1 MYMKKIK
8 PIKTGL
14 QLLLFWVILT
24 GFVFTAQAEAAD
36 YYTDVILQEF
46 DGTGNNPA
54 YIANQGRVYDA
65 EEVFV
70 DGSYEEW
77 QAGQDLSAEIAENED
92 LAQAVADLEMV
103 GFYIDTVFTEELL
116 AEFDGEERP
125 EAYVAVNNIVYDVSE
140 VFSGG
145 EHRGYQAGEDLTE
158 EFGQESPHEEEMLA
172 DYEVLGLLVEE
183 ALTPAELADFD
194 GQGETEAFAA
204 VDGLIYDMS
213 ELWPD
218 GEHYDYIAG
227 NDLTTEITN
236 SPHGAEV
243 MLDVSITAAFT
254 DMLPEI
260 ADAPEEER
268 GFLYYVF
275 IGIGGLAI
283 VGSIALGIHSFV
295 FALRGIDS

>member
-1 MYMKKIK
+1 MKIIK
-8 PIKTGL
+8 PIKIS
-14 QLLLFWVILT
+14 LLLLLLCVILT
-24 GFVFTAQAEAAD
+24 GFVYYAAKVEAAN

-46 DGTGNNPA
+46 DGEDDNPA
-54 YIANQGRVYDA
+54 YIANKGRVYDA
-65 EEVFV
+65 DEVFV
-70 DGSYEEW
+70 DGTYENW
-77 QAGQDLSAEIAENED
+77 QAGQDLSEEIAENEE
-92 LAQAVADLEMV
+92 LAQAVAGLEMV
-103 GFYIDTVFTEELL
+103 GFYIENVFTEDLL

-125 EAYVAVNNIVYDVSE
+125 QAYVAVENIVYDVSE

-172 DYEVLGLLVEE
+172 DYEVMGLLVEKT
-183 ALTPAELADFD
+183 LTPAELAEFD
-194 GQGETEAFAA
+194 GEGDTEALAA
-204 VDGLIYDMS
+204 IDGLIYDMS

-218 GEHYDYIAG
+218 GEHYDYFAG

-254 DMLPEI
+254 EMLPEA
-260 ADAPEEER
+260 ADVPVDEER
-268 GFLYYVF
+268 GLLYYIF
-275 IGIGGLAI
+275 IGIGGLA
-283 VGSIALGIHSFV
+283 VLGSVVLGIHSFV